1 MAGLKDNGSKRN
13 ATTAVLIGSAVTLL
27 ALPSAVLALSSR
39 FEGPASPAAAVVES
53 RMFSPA
59 TVDPRLS
66 RSIAVRTLAKGKTFR
81 FTPAGSS
88 ERADRS
94 VTVAVRVD
102 AAQARGLR
110 VTAPRIAS
118 VDMPEGT
125 AALRIAPT
133 AYSLGSTRGYRS
145 FARNGS
151 AVPTH
156 SGVDIPDLASFRPT
170 SGARGTPGR
179 FSPRIALDE
188 KQNAGRSPRTFDGD
202 ANESVDVGGS
212 YRLSRNLNVTA
223 GVRYQT
229 ERDRLV
235 PLTDGRQDSQAVYVG
250 TQFRF

>member
-1 MAGLKDNGSKRN
+1 MAGSGENGRKRN
-13 ATTAVLIGSAVTLL
+13 AATALLIGSAVSLL

-39 FEGPASPAAAVVES
+39 FEGASPPDSVSVNANL
-53 RMFSPA
+53 FSPA

-88 ERADRS
+88 ARADRS

-102 AAQARGLR
+102 SEQARSLR
-110 VTAPRIAS
+110 VIAPRIAA

-145 FARNGS
+145 FAQNG
-151 AVPTH
+151 ANVPTH
-156 SGVDIPDLASFRPT
+156 SGVDIPDLASFRP
-170 SGARGTPGR
+170 SAGARSTPGR